1 MKDEKVCKTCRKP
14 FTGGKNGK
22 KTGQMFFIAVKGA
35 EEVKIK
41 KSYCK
46 TDLTFLIF

>member
-1 MKDEKVCKTCRKP
+1 MKKLVKLAESHLL
-14 FTGGKNGK
+14 GEKNGK

-41 KSYCK
+41 KSYRK
-46 TDLTFLIF
+46 INLTFLIF